1 MIINIVELK
10 KKIIYRS
17 TYRGSKEMDTLLST
31 FTKIYIDEFNESELV
46 LLCNLLDLDDENL
59 FNFNQGQKIS
69 IKIEK
74 NKVTDLFKYFIYR
87 NK

>member
-1 MIINIVELK
+1 
-10 KKIIYRS
+10 
-17 TYRGSKEMDTLLST
+17 MDKLLST
-31 FTKIYIDEFNESELV
+31 FTKMYINEFNESELV

-69 IKIEK
+69 IKIER
-74 NKVTDLFKYFIYR
+74 NKVTNLFKHFIYT

>member
-17 TYRGSKEMDTLLST
+17 TYRGSKEMDALLRT
-31 FTKIYIDEFNESELV
+31 FTKIYIDEFNESELM

-74 NKVTDLFKYFIYR
+74 NKVTDLFKHFIYTS
-87 NK
+87 K